1 MQERKMNSGVES
13 SVFRRSEECVKHDR
27 YRKKNH
33 TTYIDL
39 SISDSLRLSGFYSK
53 EA

>member
-1 MQERKMNSGVES
+1 MNSGVES

-27 YRKKNH
+27 YRKKKNC